1 VPKPVRLRERATA
14 DVTEAI
20 DYYQQ
25 HAGGST
31 ALECIDAV
39 QRGVTRIGR
48 NPQIGSLRVAYE
60 LMLPGVRAWPVS
72 DFPYV
77 LFYLDTPDHVDVWRV
92 LHERRD
98 IPSTLL
104 TELPE

>member
-1 VPKPVRLRERATA
+1 MPKPVRLRERATA

-60 LMLPGVRAWPVS
+60 LMLPGVR
-72 DFPYV
+72 F
-77 LFYLDTPDHVDVWRV
+77 LLDENQSPRLAACWSMG
-92 LHERRD
+92 HE
-98 IPSTLL
+98 S
-104 TELPE
+104 